1 MTTTAPKIDPRTAAD
16 VAARV
21 RRLLQKDAGFDAA
34 KDTTGLSAALI
45 NIFARYAEI
54 IIERLN
60 RAPQKNFL
68 AFLDL
73 LGAALSPPQPAR
85 APLTFS
91 LAAGSAVDGVVPAG
105 TQVAAPPA
113 EGETEPVI
121 FETERELV
129 VTAAQLDAL
138 FVREPEADRYADR
151 RLLVSEPVAVGELLF
166 EGQTLID
173 HILYLGDREFFSL
186 SNLSNAQLV
195 ATFDSIAQDEME
207 IRWERWDGE
216 AWAEINT
223 QKTSVNNV
231 RQTFAFG
238 SLAPIPL
245 TAVNGIESRWVR
257 GRLLT
262 PITLSVDKQAGKAR
276 ANQLP
281 TIISVQLTGDIKGD
295 NLMAEHSFTNLFPV
309 DPSKEFFPLGE
320 KPRVG
325 DAWLIAQ
332 SEAFSQPGVRIT
344 LDIILVNP
352 VSASGQPALKWEF
365 WSGKAWK
372 SLKAVTAEPKNGE
385 VQDNTANLT
394 KSGKVLLQLPG
405 PSDNPPGPPAPG
417 EINGIENSWLRVR
430 LSGGDYGLEARYE
443 ERTVPPN
450 NTKVF
455 VVVPPT
461 FAPPVISSIGISY
474 VGRKSAEPDV
484 RMAYNHFDF
493 VIPSPRAH
501 LKPFRAVA
509 AAGVEARPALY
520 LGFTLPQGGGFRQRA
535 ISLYVSVVEP
545 LFGEASAAAAGQ
557 PKLEWECWNGK
568 LWERLVVNDDS
579 AALTRSG
586 LIEFLPPADFPER
599 EEFGLRRH
607 WLRVRWEGGQY
618 RFKPRARRILLN
630 TTMAAQSVTLREE
643 ILGLS
648 DGGKNQKFR
657 ATRAPIL
664 AGQQL
669 EVREPELPPAA
680 EQRAIKTAE
689 DEDAIT
695 ITPDAAGRPKEIWV
709 RWREAPD
716 FYGSGPRDRHYVLD
730 HLTGEVRF
738 GDGLNGLIPPM
749 GAGNLRLAQYRTG
762 GGSVGNRPA
771 GTIVELKTTVPYVDK
786 VTNHEAAAGGAD
798 AESLDSLLE
807 RAPRTIR
814 HNYRA
819 VTVEDFEDVAMLAS
833 PEVARA
839 KCVPLRNLIS
849 DPLDKN
855 VPVDPLSRLP
865 GLRGQVS
872 VIVVPRSTA
881 PKPLPSLE
889 LLERVQDHLDLR
901 SAPTARVRV
910 TGPLYLRVDI
920 ETEIALVTLEGAGG
934 VEQELRRRLAAFLH
948 PLTGGLD
955 GKGWDF
961 GREPHLSDLY
971 ALIEAAPGVDHVN
984 SLIRTEKVDDG
995 DIAALG
1001 LNPITAVD
1009 DVKKTGRFL
1018 VYSGAHTIRLKFE
1031 EE

>member
-1 MTTTAPKIDPRTAAD
+1 MTPIVPKIDPRTAAD
-16 VAARV
+16 IAASV

-34 KDTTGLSAALI
+34 KDTTGVSAALI

-60 RAPQKNFL
+60 QAPQKNYL
-68 AFLDL
+68 AFLDH
-73 LGAALSPPQPAR
+73 LGAALLPPQPAR

-91 LAAGSAVDGVVPAG
+91 LAAGSAVDGVAPAG

-113 EGETEPVI
+113 EDETEPVI
-121 FETERELV
+121 FETERTLV

-151 RLLVSEPVAVGELLF
+151 RGLVAEQASVGESLF
-166 EGQTLID
+166 EGETPID
-173 HILYLGDREFFSL
+173 HILYVGDREFFNL
-186 SNLSNAQLV
+186 PNLSNAQLV
-195 ATFDSIAQDEME
+195 ATFDNIAQDEME

-216 AWAEINT
+216 SWVEIKT
-223 QKTSVNNV
+223 QKTSAGNV
-231 RQTFAFG
+231 RQTFVFG

-245 TAVNGIESRWVR
+245 SEVNGLESRWAR

-262 PITLSVDKQAGKAR
+262 PITLSDDKQANKVR
-276 ANQLP
+276 AGQLP
-281 TIISVQLTGDIKGD
+281 SITSMQLSGDIKGD
-295 NLMAEHSFTNLFPV
+295 SLTAEHSFTNQFPV
-309 DPSKEFFPLGE
+309 DTSKEFFPLGE

-344 LDIILVNP
+344 LDITLAGSVRTD
-352 VSASGQPALKWEF
+352 GRPALKWEF
-365 WSGKAWK
+365 WNGKAWK
-372 SLKAVTAEPKNGE
+372 PFTAVTAEPKNGE
-385 VQDNTANLT
+385 VQDKTENLT

-405 PSDNPPGPPAPG
+405 PSDSPPGPPAPR

-430 LSGGDYGLEARYE
+430 LSGGDYGKDARYVE
-443 ERTVPPN
+443 LTSPPSSPIG
-450 NTKVF
+450 F
-455 VVVPPT
+455 VVLPPT

-474 VGRKSAEPDV
+474 VGKKSAEPDI
-484 RMAYNHFDF
+484 RMAYNHFDY
-493 VIPSPRAH
+493 VIPNPQEH
-501 LKPFRAVA
+501 LKPFLAVA
-509 AAGVEARPALY
+509 TAGAESRPALY
-520 LGFTLPQGGGFRQRA
+520 LGFTLPKGGRFRQNA
-535 ISLYVSVVEP
+535 ISLYVSVVEH
-545 LFGEASAAAAGQ
+545 LFGEASATAAGR

-568 LWERLVVNDDS
+568 LWERLVVKDDS

-607 WLRVRWEGGQY
+607 WLRVRWEEGQY
-618 RFKPRARRILLN
+618 RFKPRARRALLN
-630 TTMAAQSVTLREE
+630 TTMATQSVTQREE
-643 ILGLS
+643 ILGSS

-657 ATRAPIL
+657 ATHAPIL
-664 AGQQL
+664 AGQRL
-669 EVREPELPPAA
+669 EVREPEQPPAA
-680 EQRAIKTAE
+680 EQRAIKTE
-689 DEDAIT
+689 EGEDAIKV
-695 ITPDAAGRPKEIWV
+695 TPDTAGRPKEVWV
-709 RWREAPD
+709 RWREVAD
-716 FYGSGPRDRHYVLD
+716 FYGSGPRDRHYALD
-730 HLTGEVRF
+730 HLTGDVRF
-738 GDGLNGLIPPM
+738 GDGVNGLIPPV

-771 GTIVELKTTVPYVDK
+771 GTIVQLKTTVPYVDK

-798 AESLDSLLE
+798 AESLDSLLD

-819 VTVEDFEDVAMLAS
+819 ATVEDFEDVAMLAS

-849 DPLDKN
+849 HPLDKN
-855 VPVDPLSRLP
+855 APVDPLS
-865 GLRGQVS
+865 GLRELRGHVS

-881 PKPLPSLE
+881 TKPLPSLE
-889 LLERVQDHLDLR
+889 LLERVQDYLNAR
-901 SAPTARVRV
+901 SMPTARVWV
-910 TGPLYLRVDI
+910 TGPLYLRVDV
-920 ETEIALVTLEGAGG
+920 ETEIALVSLEGAGA
-934 VEQELRRRLAAFLH
+934 VEQEARGRLTAFLH

-955 GKGWDF
+955 RKGWDF

-971 ALIEAAPGVDHVN
+971 ALIEAVPGVDHVN
-984 SLIRTEKVDDG
+984 SLIRTERVDEG
-995 DIAALG
+995 DIAAFG
-1001 LNPITAVD
+1001 IDTNTAVD

-1018 VYSGAHTIRLKFE
+1018 VCSGAHTIRLKFE